1 MATDTTI
8 VREAPFLEDARTKLI
23 ASADALTKTPITLPR
38 SELAGFST
46 TTQDAFNRAASGI
59 GAYQPALTAAGQE
72 FGLSGAGLQ
81 YARGKLGT
89 VPGDLASQRAA
100 LAAGATPLGQQ
111 TAQLQ
116 AAGQTFD
123 PQTAQ
128 LQAAGQTFDPQT
140 AQLQAAGQAFIPQ
153 TQLLQAAQAGID
165 PQALQSALAANQLSG
180 SEGILGGL
188 AGRGPGGLNEAR
200 SAALSG
206 AGDITGR
213 ISAFQNP
220 FQQQVIDAF
229 NLEANRQSALQR
241 QRAADAAVQQGAF
254 GGSGAAIQQ
263 AELERNLADVT
274 QRNTANLLSQG
285 YGQALGAA
293 EREAGRFGQLSGQL
307 SGIEQLQYQLPQGV
321 AAQMQAGAAQ
331 RGAIAQG
338 LGAQNL
344 QRQQLADA
352 YGQQATQRQ
361 QLAAGYGQQGA
372 QRQALASGYGQQGA
386 QRQALAAGY
395 GQAAQQQRDQAL
407 GYGQLAAGTGALAGQ
422 EAAIAGAGQQ
432 LGGAYA
438 GLAGLAQQLPAQDI
452 ALLSQIGS
460 QQQQQAQR
468 ALDLQRQNILQQTY
482 EPYQR
487 IGYMGDILKGQPST
501 QSTLTQSTDPRGN
514 PLSQALGA
522 GISLAGIFG
531 PSGFG
536 SGYLFGNPQLAGKV
550 G

>member
-8 VREAPFLEDARTKLI
+8 VREAPFLEDARTKLL
-23 ASADALTKTPITLPR
+23 ASADALTGTPITLPR

-46 TTQDAFNRAASGI
+46 TTQDAFNRATSGI
-59 GAYQPALTAAGQE
+59 GAYQPSLTAAEQQ
-72 FGLSGAGLQ
+72 FGLSGTGLASAAG
-81 YARGKLGT
+81 RFGT

-100 LAAGATPLGQQ
+100 LAAGVAPLTQQ
-111 TAQLQ
+111 AE
-116 AAGQTFD
+116 
-123 PQTAQ
+123 
-128 LQAAGQTFDPQT
+128 
-140 AQLQAAGQAFIPQ
+140 
-153 TQLLQAAQAGID
+153 
-165 PQALQSALAANQLSG
+165 QLSR

-188 AGRGPGGLNEAR
+188 ADRGPAGLQEAR
-200 SAALSG
+200 SAALLG
-206 AGDITGR
+206 GGDITGR
-213 ISAFQNP
+213 IGAFQNP

-229 NLEANRQSALQR
+229 TLEANRQSALQR

-307 SGIEQLQYQLPQGV
+307 SGIEQLQYQLPQNV

-331 RGAIAQG
+331 RGA
-338 LGAQNL
+338 L
-344 QRQQLADA
+344 
-352 YGQQATQRQ
+352 
-361 QLAAGYGQQGA
+361 
-372 QRQALASGYGQQGA
+372 
-386 QRQALAAGY
+386 
-395 GQAAQQQRDQAL
+395 AQQQRDQAL

-452 ALLSQIGS
+452 ALLTQIGS

-468 ALDLQRQNILQQTY
+468 ALDLERQNILQQTY

-531 PSGFG
+531 PQGFG
-536 SGYLFGNPQLAGKV
+536 SGYLFGQAGPQLVPQLAGKV
-550 G
+550 

>member
-1 MATDTTI
+1 MAVDTTI
-8 VREAPFLEDARTKLI
+8 VREAPFLEDARKKLI
-23 ASADALTKTPITLPR
+23 ASADALAGTAITLPR
-38 SELAGFST
+38 SELAPFSA
-46 TTQDAFNRAASGI
+46 TTQDAFSRATSGI
-59 GAYQPALTAAGQE
+59 GAYQPSLTAAEQQ
-72 FGLSGAGLQ
+72 FGLSGTGLASAAGRLGT
-81 YARGKLGT
+81 AAGRLGT
-89 VPGDLASQRAA
+89 VSGDLASQRAA
-100 LAAGATPLGQQ
+100 LGAGAVPLTQQ
-111 TAQLQ
+111 AAQLQ

-123 PQTAQ
+123 PQT
-128 LQAAGQTFDPQT
+128 
-140 AQLQAAGQAFIPQ
+140 
-153 TQLLQAAQAGID
+153 QLLQAAEAGID

-188 AGRGPGGLNEAR
+188 AGRGPGGLQEAR

-213 ISAFQNP
+213 ISAFQDP

-229 NLEANRQSALQR
+229 TLEANRQGALQR

-254 GGSGAAIQQ
+254 GSSGAAIQQ

-274 QRNTANLLSQG
+274 QRNTASLLSQG

-307 SGIEQLQYQLPQGV
+307 SGIEQLQYQLPQNV

-331 RGAIAQG
+331 RGALAQG
-338 LGAQNL
+338 LGAQNV
-344 QRQQLADA
+344 QRQQLAQA
-352 YGQQATQRQ
+352 YGQQGQQRQ
-361 QLAAGYGQQGA
+361 QLSAALG
-372 QRQALASGYGQQGA
+372 LT
-386 QRQALAAGY
+386 
-395 GQAAQQQRDQAL
+395 AQQQRDQAL

-422 EAAIAGAGQQ
+422 EAALAGQEAAIAGAGQQ

-438 GLAGLAQQLPAQDI
+438 GLAGLSQQLPAQDI

-468 ALDLQRQNILQQTY
+468 NLDLQRQNILQQTY

-487 IGYMGDILKGQPST
+487 IGYLGDILKGQPST

-531 PSGFG
+531 PQGFG

-550 G
+550 

>member
-8 VREAPFLEDARTKLI
+8 VREAPFLEDARTKLL
-23 ASADALTKTPITLPR
+23 ASADALTGTPITLPR

-46 TTQDAFNRAASGI
+46 TTQDAFNRATSGI
-59 GAYQPALTAAGQE
+59 GAYQPSLTAAEQQ
-72 FGLSGAGLQ
+72 FGLSGTGLASAAG
-81 YARGKLGT
+81 RFGT

-100 LAAGATPLGQQ
+100 LAAGVAPLTQQ
-111 TAQLQ
+111 AE
-116 AAGQTFD
+116 
-123 PQTAQ
+123 
-128 LQAAGQTFDPQT
+128 
-140 AQLQAAGQAFIPQ
+140 
-153 TQLLQAAQAGID
+153 
-165 PQALQSALAANQLSG
+165 QLSR

-188 AGRGPGGLNEAR
+188 ADRGPAGLQEAR
-200 SAALSG
+200 SAALLG
-206 AGDITGR
+206 GGDITGR
-213 ISAFQNP
+213 IGAFQDP

-229 NLEANRQSALQR
+229 TLEANRQSALQR

-307 SGIEQLQYQLPQGV
+307 SGIEQLQYQLPQNV

-331 RGAIAQG
+331 RGA
-338 LGAQNL
+338 L
-344 QRQQLADA
+344 
-352 YGQQATQRQ
+352 
-361 QLAAGYGQQGA
+361 
-372 QRQALASGYGQQGA
+372 
-386 QRQALAAGY
+386 
-395 GQAAQQQRDQAL
+395 AQQQRDQAL

-452 ALLSQIGS
+452 ALLTQIGS

-468 ALDLQRQNILQQTY
+468 ALDLERQNILQQTY

-531 PSGFG
+531 PQGFG
-536 SGYLFGNPQLAGKV
+536 SGYLFGQAGPQLVPQLAGKA
-550 G
+550 

>member
-23 ASADALTKTPITLPR
+23 ASADALTGTPITLPKGQ
-38 SELAGFST
+38 LAGFST
-46 TTQDAFNRAASGI
+46 TTQDAFNRAISGI
-59 GAYQPALTAAGQE
+59 GAYQPSLTAAGQQ
-72 FGLSGAGLQ
+72 FGLTGTGLQ
-81 YARGKLGT
+81 SATGRLGT
-89 VPGDLASQRAA
+89 VSGDLAAQRAA
-100 LAAGATPLGQQ
+100 LGGGAVPLTQQ

-123 PQTAQ
+123 
-128 LQAAGQTFDPQT
+128 
-140 AQLQAAGQAFIPQ
+140 PQ

-188 AGRGPGGLNEAR
+188 AARGPAGLGEAR

-213 ISAFQNP
+213 IGAFQNP

-229 NLEANRQSALQR
+229 NLEANRQGGFQR
-241 QRAADAAVQQGAF
+241 QRAADVAVQQGAF

-263 AELERNLADVT
+263 AELERNLAEVT

-321 AAQMQAGAAQ
+321 AAQMQAAAAQ
-331 RGAIAQG
+331 RGAVAQG
-338 LGAQNL
+338 LGAQNI
-344 QRQQLADA
+344 QRQQLAQA
-352 YGQQATQRQ
+352 YGQQ
-361 QLAAGYGQQGA
+361 GQ
-372 QRQALASGYGQQGA
+372 

-395 GQAAQQQRDQAL
+395 GQAAQQQREQAL

-438 GLAGLAQQLPAQDI
+438 GLAGLQQQLPAQDI

-468 ALDLQRQNILQQTY
+468 ALDLERQNILQQTY

-487 IGYMGDILKGQPST
+487 VGYMGDILKGQPST

-531 PSGFG
+531 PQGFG
-536 SGYLFGNPQLAGKV
+536 SGYLFGQAGDALR
-550 G
+550 GRT